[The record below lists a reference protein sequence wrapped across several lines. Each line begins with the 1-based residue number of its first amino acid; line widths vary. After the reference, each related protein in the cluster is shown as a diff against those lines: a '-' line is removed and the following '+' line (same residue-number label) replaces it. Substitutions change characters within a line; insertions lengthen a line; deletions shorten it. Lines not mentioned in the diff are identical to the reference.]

1 MKQERTSEEIMI
13 SKLNLITKRNGADRL
28 IAFLKES
35 DFFTAPASRRY
46 HCNYK
51 GGLVQHSLNVLQ
63 ALQGVLWGVWSA
75 NQFTDTPTAMPFG
88 TIVPDN
94 SFISLETMIIVAVC
108 HDLCKVNHYVP
119 VEENATSAQQ
129 NFARDLFGKAKRKLN
144 PAFATNKDFC
154 SSLIQ
159 WAKNNFEGAEP
170 IPQQQWEIKDDFP
183 LGHGTKSVLI
193 ASRLIEL
200 TEEEMLAIKWH
211 SGPFESSEMEKHSY
225 YEAMKK
231 TPLVTMLFAADY
243 LSTFV
248 LEA

>member
-1 MKQERTSEEIMI
+1 MNDQATIIAYLKEVDHRDP
-13 SKLNLITKRNGADRL
+13 SKLID
-28 IAFLKES
+28 FLEGS

-51 GGLVQHSLNVLQ
+51 GGLAVHTANVLYLLMVINNGCVSQ
-63 ALQGVLWGVWSA
+63 KIISDSIIISA
-75 NQFTDTPTAMPFG
+75 
-88 TIVPDN
+88 I
-94 SFISLETMIIVAVC
+94 C

-129 NFARDLFGKAKRKLN
+129 NFARDLFGKAKKKLN

-159 WAKNNFEGAEP
+159 WAKNNFEGDEP
-170 IPQQQWEIKDDFP
+170 EPKQQWEIKDDFP

-211 SGPFESSEMEKHSY
+211 SGPFETSEMEKHSY

-243 LSTFV
+243 LATFV
-248 LEA
+248 LEGPENSVSPNKAIELWNEMKRRDRNV